1 MQMAVDFTNVK
12 FSDIDL
18 EFVKHYLRIEPDITE
33 DDIELSLFIDTA
45 KGFVLEHTDMSLE
58 ELNETKSANIIY
70 LRMISE
76 LYHNRSVTN
85 GTQIDPIYSM
95 LLKNVRKISL

>member
-1 MQMAVDFTNVK
+1 MAVDFTNAN
-12 FSDIDL
+12 FTDIDL
-18 EFVKHYLRIEPDITE
+18 GFVKHYLRIEPDFND
-33 DDIELSLFIDTA
+33 DDIEITLFIDTA

-85 GTQIDPIYSM
+85 GTSIDPIYAM

>member
-1 MQMAVDFTNVK
+1 MAVDFTNAK

-18 EFVKHYLRIEPDITE
+18 DFVKHYLRIEDDFNE
-33 DDIELSLFIDTA
+33 DDIEVQLIIDTA
-45 KGFVLEHTDMSLE
+45 KGFVLEHTDMSME

-85 GTQIDPIYSM
+85 GTSIDPIYSM
-95 LLKNVRKISL
+95 LLKNVRKHSL